1 MKLMRSLRVRKRD
14 RADLEVAIDRALKGE
29 VLSFDETITLLD
41 EVERKLY
48 EEPQLIKLKGKT
60 AFIGD
65 THGDFEVSVRALSK
79 FLREGYNVVFLG
91 DYVDRGAKQ
100 IENVNYLLASH
111 LRNDKVV
118 LLRGNHESPVT
129 NMSYGFMEV
138 LYHIYGSEW
147 PYAYIRYNEV
157 FSNLPY
163 AALVDGILA
172 LHGGIAE
179 GLRSL
184 KQITSLRKKDMIPS
198 DKIAFQILWNDPSES
213 VDKFGEN
220 FSRGGGVKYYG
231 RAALE
236 DFLRENKLKVLMR
249 SHEAYP
255 DGYTMLFKGETGIG
269 GLEHKLISI
278 FSCSYY
284 GVTPTAAV
292 YDGRKVGVLRI

>member
-1 MKLMRSLRVRKRD
+1 MRVIRKLRRRERG
-14 RADLEVAIDRALKGE
+14 AHLEAAMGKALKGE
-29 VLSFDETITLLD
+29 VLSFDETLDLL
-41 EVERKLY
+41 EEAERKLS
-48 EEPQLIKLKGKT
+48 EEPQLIKIKGKA
-60 AFIGD
+60 AFVGD
-65 THGDFEVSVRALSK
+65 THGDFDVSFRAISR
-79 FLREGYNVVFLG
+79 FLREGYHVVFLG

-100 IENVNYLLASH
+100 LENVNYLLANH
-111 LRNDKVV
+111 LKNDKIV
-118 LLRGNHESPVT
+118 LLRGNHESPVI

-138 LYHIYGSEW
+138 LYHTYGSEW
-147 PYAYIRYNEV
+147 PYAYVRYNEV

-163 AALVDGILA
+163 AALVGGVLA

-184 KQITSLRKKDMIPS
+184 KQIGSLPKKDMIPS
-198 DKIAFQILWNDPSES
+198 NRIAFQILWNDPSES

-231 RAALE
+231 RTALE
-236 DFLRENKLKVLMR
+236 DFLRANKLKVLVR

-255 DGYTMLFKGETGIG
+255 DGYAMLFEGETPLE

-284 GVTPTAAV
+284 GIAPTAAV
-292 YDGRKVGVLRI
+292 YDGRKLEVLRV